1 MKNIPTI
8 NNQNLENIV
17 KSKNDMYESV
27 KDNQILKDI
36 ESVFDAKI
44 DKDSIDKIK

>member
-1 MKNIPTI
+1 
-8 NNQNLENIV
+8 
-17 KSKNDMYESV
+17 MYESV